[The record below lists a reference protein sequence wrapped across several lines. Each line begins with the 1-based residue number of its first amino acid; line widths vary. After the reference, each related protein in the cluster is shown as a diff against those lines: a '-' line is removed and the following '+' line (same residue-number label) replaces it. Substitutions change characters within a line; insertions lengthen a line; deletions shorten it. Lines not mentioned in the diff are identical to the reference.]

1 MEHDQCF
8 QKLLL
13 TDCHFP
19 MEQTDLSAFEGF
31 NTQTSWDSPK
41 SPSTAE
47 ELKGEFWA
55 SQNAV
60 PKIR

>member
-1 MEHDQCF
+1 
-8 QKLLL
+8 
-13 TDCHFP
+13 

-31 NTQTSWDSPK
+31 NTLTSWDSPK

-55 SQNAV
+55 SQYQA